1 MMHVIL
7 FSYQVFSFFIEPQRD
22 INEFVDSVNTN

>member
-7 FSYQVFSFFIEPQRD
+7 FSYQVFSFFIEPQKD
-22 INEFVDSVNTN
+22 INEFVKHCK